1 MVVRCLST
9 LDLHRVRVSLS
20 LEFLQPLVTRIV
32 SSSRVSR
39 IETPLFFA
47 RCVRLDARF
56 VRERKDAGK
65 TVERFL
71 ENHAPSYFH
80 RGKKVNRTNDRK
92 RRRWSNAFPPSLR
105 TPVHSFSSS
114 SLPLAKE
121 EKKKKDLDR
130 RKSKWKREREKEGET
145 KGSVNGT
152 VGKMAG
158 RVYNSTR
165 TDGRWFVLSSGRTV
179 GCRQKNYYA

>member
-1 MVVRCLST
+1 MP
-9 LDLHRVRVSLS
+9 LHLG
-20 LEFLQPLVTRIV
+20 
-32 SSSRVSR
+32 SSSCPSFSFSRVSPATCYSYR
-39 IETPLFFA
+39 VLFSCISDRNASIF
-47 RCVRLDARF
+47 RSLRSTGRSF
-56 VRERKDAGK
+56 RRRERKDAGK

-130 RKSKWKREREKEGET
+130 RKSKWKREREKEGEM

>member
-1 MVVRCLST
+1 MP
-9 LDLHRVRVSLS
+9 LHLG
-20 LEFLQPLVTRIV
+20 
-32 SSSRVSR
+32 SSSCPSFSFSRVSPATCYSYR
-39 IETPLFFA
+39 VLFSCISDRNASIFSLVA
-47 RCVRLDARF
+47 FDWTLVSSRG
-56 VRERKDAGK
+56 RERKDAGK

-121 EKKKKDLDR
+121 EK
-130 RKSKWKREREKEGET
+130 RKRTWIEGNRNGREREREGRGNEGERERD
-145 KGSVNGT
+145 SWEN
-152 VGKMAG
+152 
-158 RVYNSTR
+158 
-165 TDGRWFVLSSGRTV
+165 GRTSL
-179 GCRQKNYYA
+179 